1 MLRDLRKHPHAG
13 PARGESLVQYA
24 LRTTRVR
31 IGPFVRHVLAAL
43 HGGLWRKRF
52 RSIPDAEDVRILRP
66 DGRSLAGRVYRPR
79 ETKPEPADAPGSRR
93 PAVLM
98 LHGWDPQGQ
107 RHGLYVALAD
117 ALARRGW
124 VVLTVNLPGYPG
136 SDAPNG
142 PAGYHLAELEAAAH
156 AALDDLILRD
166 EVDEERLVLLGHSY
180 GAGLVIPMLR
190 ERPQLARAVIYGPS
204 TWMVE
209 MVTGPEATHQAFGH
223 ERYWRY
229 MDGVP
234 PVPLSQYVSLI
245 EDIYIPHQV
254 DQLPEGH
261 SPILLLDGG
270 AETARTLAFSRHV
283 LGLLPPPCDYW
294 SIPGTDHFC
303 NSAVIGGVLIEDRV
317 AVDSLTEKLIDWC
330 GWQT

>member
-1 MLRDLRKHPHAG
+1 MLRNRRRARHVG
-13 PARGESLVQYA
+13 PTPSESLVQY
-24 LRTTRVR
+24 LVRTTRVR

-52 RSIPDAEDVRILRP
+52 RPVPEAEAVRIGRP
-66 DGRSLAGRVYRPR
+66 DGRSLTGRLYRPR
-79 ETKPEPADAPGSRR
+79 TEPADAAGVPR
-93 PAVLM
+93 PALLM

-107 RHGLYVALAD
+107 CHGLYVALAD
-117 ALARRGW
+117 ALRRRGW
-124 VVLTVNLPGYPG
+124 IVLTVNLPGYPG
-136 SDAPNG
+136 SDPPAD
-142 PAGYHLAELEAAAH
+142 PAGYDLSELKAAAL
-156 AALDDLILRD
+156 AALDDLVGRD
-166 EVDEERLVLLGHSY
+166 EVDEGRLVLLGHSY
-180 GAGLVIPMLR
+180 GAGLVVPVLR
-190 ERPQLARAVIYGPS
+190 ERPWLARAVIYGPS
-204 TWMVE
+204 IWVVE
-209 MVTGPEATHQAFGH
+209 LMTGPAATHQAFYH

-234 PVPLSQYVSLI
+234 PVPLSRYVALM

-254 DQLPEGH
+254 DELPDGH

-270 AETARTLAFSRHV
+270 AEKAKALAFSAHV
-283 LGLLPPPCDYW
+283 HDLLPPPRDYW

-303 NSAVIGGVLIEDRV
+303 NSAVIGGVLIEDRA